1 MFADLIPQKA
11 LNRVQQNQARQSD
24 IRADLPHQTLGIK
37 QTYIEIKTVSESV
50 RERRVAAIGDEY
62 EDNAKA
68 AEIKLFGGNDGQ
80 GPGSRLASVGPIL
93 GVAAG
98 RFGELSASGQASV
111 TTIAED
117 RVKNRIWPISRGR
130 TRTRPT
136 WPMRQAMLD
145 LD

>member
-1 MFADLIPQKA
+1 MSEVEPYGVFADLIPQKA

-68 AEIKLFGGNDGQ
+68 ADI
-80 GPGSRLASVGPIL
+80 
-93 GVAAG
+93 
-98 RFGELSASGQASV
+98 
-111 TTIAED
+111 
-117 RVKNRIWPISRGR
+117 
-130 TRTRPT
+130 
-136 WPMRQAMLD
+136 
-145 LD
+145 

>member
-1 MFADLIPQKA
+1 MLEASDKILKEPQIPKLGQNIYLPYMFWVSEVEPYGVFADLIPQKA

-62 EDNAKA
+62 EDNSKV

-80 GPGSRLASVGPIL
+80 GPGSRLASVGQ
-93 GVAAG
+93 
-98 RFGELSASGQASV
+98 S
-111 TTIAED
+111 
-117 RVKNRIWPISRGR
+117 
-130 TRTRPT
+130 
-136 WPMRQAMLD
+136 
-145 LD
+145 